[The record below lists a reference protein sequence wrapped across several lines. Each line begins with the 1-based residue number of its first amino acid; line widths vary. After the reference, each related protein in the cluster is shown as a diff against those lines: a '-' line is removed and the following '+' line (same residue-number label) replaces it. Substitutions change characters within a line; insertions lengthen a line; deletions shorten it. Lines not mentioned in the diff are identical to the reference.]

1 MQRQEK
7 QSGEDVGPK
16 ESHNETMLQ
25 IAPQGKSSLW
35 LRRGKKPLRPIHSP
49 VTVRRDFFVI
59 LLVLSCQT
67 LMPVCCRS
75 ASSLDATLNYSH
87 HIRNALDLLCP
98 IPLCLLVLTSECINP
113 CRIQKMRRGTMLTRV
128 DQMSPFPDM
137 PPGGALETPSVNDL
151 RKRMAIFS
159 TASWCDEAPSPAKRT
174 CSDNMPH
181 GVASHTTSADPGLRA
196 EDGKNELSAKEQ
208 RSDEVLD

>member
-1 MQRQEK
+1 
-7 QSGEDVGPK
+7 
-16 ESHNETMLQ
+16 
-25 IAPQGKSSLW
+25 
-35 LRRGKKPLRPIHSP
+35 
-49 VTVRRDFFVI
+49 
-59 LLVLSCQT
+59 
-67 LMPVCCRS
+67 
-75 ASSLDATLNYSH
+75 
-87 HIRNALDLLCP
+87 
-98 IPLCLLVLTSECINP
+98 
-113 CRIQKMRRGTMLTRV
+113 MLTRV

-181 GVASHTTSADPGLRA
+181 GVALHTTSADTGLRA
-196 EDGKNELSAKEQ
+196 EDEKNELSAKEQ